1 MRFEPGTEVG
11 WGWKKCWFWRHSIPL
26 PILDQFNA
34 DSLRTGHGNAV
45 VTASRRTPKFSLQA
59 LRRGLSNAGG
69 ADLCN
74 PPVELAR
81 HMRHDAQLALDQ
93 HQLRAMGHLMLLPAK
108 QPFESWFRC
117 FPV

>member
-11 WGWKKCWFWRHSIPL
+11 WGWKKCWFWRHRISL

-59 LRRGLSNAGG
+59 LRRGLSSAG
-69 ADLCN
+69 AAHLCN
-74 PPVELAR
+74 PLVEPAR
-81 HMRHDAQLALDQ
+81 PMRHDAPLALHQ
-93 HQLRAMGHLMLLPAK
+93 HPLPTMVNLMLLHTTRP
-108 QPFESWFRC
+108 
-117 FPV
+117 